1 MDLLKLETC
10 NYSHNF
16 MLSLQSYFFT
26 PTIDKPTRVYN
37 NSATIIDNI
46 FTNNPEAL
54 KSGNLVSDI
63 SDHFSQFCLN
73 FSIKENNKYKGKKM
87 RDFSKFRA
95 NAFNSELANIVLVS
109 EHDNILDIDKTFSSF
124 YKKLNSLT
132 NKFAP
137 LKLISSRKRKQ
148 FLKPWI
154 TSGIRT
160 SIKTKNKLFFSG
172 NYNKYKLYRNKLSS
186 LIRMSKK
193 SHFSSIQYYVKKLNM
208 KLN

>member
-1 MDLLKLETC
+1 
-10 NYSHNF
+10 
-16 MLSLQSYFFT
+16 
-26 PTIDKPTRVYN
+26 
-37 NSATIIDNI
+37 
-46 FTNNPEAL
+46 
-54 KSGNLVSDI
+54 
-63 SDHFSQFCLN
+63 
-73 FSIKENNKYKGKKM
+73 M

-137 LKLISSRKRKQ
+137 LKPISSRKRKQ

-160 SIKTKNKLFFSG
+160 SIKINSFFLEIITNINCIET
-172 NYNKYKLYRNKLSS
+172 NYL
-186 LIRMSKK
+186 
-193 SHFSSIQYYVKKLNM
+193 V
-208 KLN
+208 